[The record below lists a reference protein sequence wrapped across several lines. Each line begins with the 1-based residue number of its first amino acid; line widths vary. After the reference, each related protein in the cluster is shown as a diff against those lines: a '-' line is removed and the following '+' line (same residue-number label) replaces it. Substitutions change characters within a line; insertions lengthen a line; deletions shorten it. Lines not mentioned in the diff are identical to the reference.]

1 MNNPWIEAGLNA
13 KAYFEAYKGQ
23 CRLRISYSKKMAD
36 LAWFHCR
43 IGNISHE
50 TEDHA
55 YHFWTHCRLYWEK
68 KLKASF
74 KQEKDYLNGNKGE

>member
-1 MNNPWIEAGLNA
+1 
-13 KAYFEAYKGQ
+13 
-23 CRLRISYSKKMAD
+23 MAD

-74 KQEKDYLNGNKGE
+74 KREKDYLSGGKED

>member
-1 MNNPWIEAGLNA
+1 MQNPWIEAGLNA
-13 KAYFEAYKGQ
+13 KAYFEAYRAL
-23 CRLRISYSKKMAD
+23 CRMRISYSRKMAD
-36 LAWFHCR
+36 LAWYHCR

-50 TEDHA
+50 TEDRA

-74 KQEKDYLNGNKGE
+74 KREKDYLSGGKED